1 MHLLA
6 TFPTPAFAPW
16 KTAFDAAWESRDR
29 AGLTLLQLWRH
40 ADAPDTVTALFE
52 VADRPRAES
61 WLKTEAALHGAPSE
75 ALFLKT
81 A

>member
-6 TFPTPAFAPW
+6 TFATQGYAPW
-16 KTAFDAAWESRDR
+16 KTAFDAHREARDR

-52 VADRPRAES
+52 VADRRRAEG
-61 WLKTEAALHGAPSE
+61 WLSAEAALHGGTPE
-75 ALFLKT
+75 AHFLKT